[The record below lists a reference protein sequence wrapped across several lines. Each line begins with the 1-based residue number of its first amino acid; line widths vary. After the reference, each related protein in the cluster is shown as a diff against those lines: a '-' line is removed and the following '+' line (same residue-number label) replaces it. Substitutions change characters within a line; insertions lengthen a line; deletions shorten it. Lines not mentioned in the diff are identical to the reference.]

1 MNQMNPRF
9 RDLSVVPTSPTTAL
23 VIACDSSAGIG
34 EKPLD
39 AVQIDSAITAAYSL
53 RVPLLELLCFGARPI
68 AVVDTVGNEM
78 VPTGRRVIQG
88 LKRELTK
95 AGFYDI
101 PLNGSTE
108 DNMPTRTTAIGVT
121 VIGQINRKDIPTTS
135 IDDSLIVYQLGTPYV
150 GEAVKAHLA
159 TIFSYDQVRTIRA
172 TPAVVD
178 MLPVGSKGIANELA
192 QMAAT
197 HTAKIS
203 AVVDLADSE
212 FTQSAGPAT
221 VLLVAV
227 VADKR
232 QLFETQ
238 FPELTEIAQLHQ
250 NSD

>member
-108 DNMPTRTTAIGVT
+108 DNMPTRTTAIGVA

-178 MLPVGSKGIANELA
+178 MRRWAQRIANELA

-203 AVVDLADSE
+203 AVVDLADAE

-232 QLFETQ
+232 QLFERQ

>member
-159 TIFSYDQVRTIRA
+159 TIFLTIRFEPFA
-172 TPAVVD
+172 PPQQWWICCRWAQRELPTNWPRWPPPIPQKFPPWLTWR
-178 MLPVGSKGIANELA
+178 MLNLRNLP
-192 QMAAT
+192 
-197 HTAKIS
+197 
-203 AVVDLADSE
+203 DRR
-212 FTQSAGPAT
+212 PCY
-221 VLLVAV
+221 
-227 VADKR
+227 
-232 QLFETQ
+232 
-238 FPELTEIAQLHQ
+238 
-250 NSD
+250 